1 MEHSAGIVIFRE
13 SKGNREYLVL
23 HYPGGHFDFPKGHLE
38 HGETEKMAAVRE
50 LEEETG
56 INKITWIEGYKHRI
70 EYEFKRRGVP
80 TPKDVIFFLAK
91 TNQKK
96 ITISH
101 EHQDSMWLPYDE
113 AYELLTFD
121 NAKNLLEKAEKHLNR

>member
-13 SKGNREYLVL
+13 TKGNREYLIL

-38 HGETEKMAAVRE
+38 AGETEKMAAVRE

-56 INKITWIEGYKHRI
+56 INKIDWIEGYKHKI
-70 EYEFKRRGVP
+70 DYVFKRRGVP

-101 EHQDSMWLPYDE
+101 EHQDSMWLPYNLAME
-113 AYELLTFD
+113 KLTFE
-121 NAKNLLEKAEKHLNR
+121 NAKYLLEMAEKHLNR